1 MEEKYNES
9 THNRPEGERAVD
21 APVIEIDIPGYIKR
35 IKREKAWDKNDR
47 NAITVFKSDKLRVV
61 IVGMRKK
68 AEMTTERPENTFSV
82 QVLDGRI
89 KLHTAEKTVELRER
103 EMFVIHANIPYKIV
117 AVKKSLFLLTVVE

>member
-9 THNRPEGERAVD
+9 THNRPEGERPVD

-89 KLHTAEKTVELRER
+89 KLHTAEKSIELRQN
-103 EMFVIHANIPYKIV
+103 EMFVLHANIPYKIV
-117 AVKKSLFLLTVVE
+117 AVKKTLFLLTVVE